1 MEMNF
6 PPLHST
12 QNFFLFLSI
21 QFTPEYFRVFE
32 QSPKWGY
39 PLSFDLPAGTAG
51 CAGQR
56 APWVTINPGL
66 YGSAPDTEDREIKDR
81 T

>member
-1 MEMNF
+1 MNF

-12 QNFFLFLSI
+12 QSFFLFLSI

-39 PLSFDLPAGTAG
+39 PSSFDLPAGAAG

-56 APWVTINPGL
+56 VPLVTRNPGL
-66 YGSAPDTEDREIKDR
+66 YGSAPDIEDREIKDR